1 MKPDHTHLW
10 GPTSSNLLP
19 RLFYH
24 IPLLK
29 PHNFYPITSLLLL
42 ISFTAFYTL
51 WLTLFHFL
59 LVVDFPSTHL
69 QNSACS
75 NKLGFSSAQNSTT
88 ETDNSNIFSSFI
100 NTGFPLLLE
109 HQVRACT
116 THTHTQ
122 SPHTHT
128 HSLVDYVALCTCTID
143 AATRRRSAL
152 SRCSPENF
160 TLCDDSRRHPFLF
173 TPSISSHPSTTD
185 TLGEIA
191 EIYLLFFD
199 LGYLVCSAVIYI
211 SLYLPR

>member
-1 MKPDHTHLW
+1 MLLWACNPSLQRHWGNFQIFVFSNYSLKTCKIQLQEYQFENKYHFFPVLIFFVLHLHLIIHFHVLVMTSSQWNRTTHISW

-42 ISFTAFYTL
+42 ISFTAFCTL
-51 WLTLFHFL
+51 WFTLLHSP
-59 LVVDFPSTHL
+59 LVIDFPYTHL
-69 QNSACS
+69 QNSAYS
-75 NKLGFSSAQNSTT
+75 NKLRFSSAQNSTT

-128 HSLVDYVALCTCTID
+128 VWWTTWHSAHAL
-143 AATRRRSAL
+143 
-152 SRCSPENF
+152 
-160 TLCDDSRRHPFLF
+160 
-173 TPSISSHPSTTD
+173 
-185 TLGEIA
+185 
-191 EIYLLFFD
+191 
-199 LGYLVCSAVIYI
+199 
-211 SLYLPR
+211 